1 MTFETW
7 YKFNF
12 VDNKIMTYMG
22 DMYVKLF
29 RDNRTSKDNCALS
42 TLIRVDTAVRLFG
55 HLQLIRIGYHSEKQP
70 SGLEYKALC
79 ALLCMEAE
87 ASVTE

>member
-1 MTFETW
+1 MTFENW

-12 VDNKIMTYMG
+12 VDNKIMTDMG

-29 RDNRTSKDNCALS
+29 RDNHTSKDNCALS
-42 TLIRVDTAVRLFG
+42 TLIRIDDAVRLFG
-55 HLQLIRIGYHSEKQP
+55 HLQVIRISYHSEERP
-70 SGLEYKALC
+70 NGYTYKALC